1 MENTSDETPEEK
13 RIRLKKL
20 LREKTQRNKPSLS
33 VTRNTLLSDP
43 QTALLS
49 MGVDDKCILD
59 NAKTLVK
66 SAKSLANSKQ
76 LSKLPKTDKTPI
88 SNTAKQLESM
98 SSKKVIF
105 DDSDEELPEIPW
117 LSEK

>member
-1 MENTSDETPEEK
+1 MENTSDETPAEK

-20 LREKTQRNKPSLS
+20 LREKTQRNKSSPS

-59 NAKTLVK
+59 NAKTLIK

-76 LSKLPKTDKTPI
+76 LPKSHKTDK
-88 SNTAKQLESM
+88 NAAKKLESM

-105 DDSDEELPEIPW
+105 NDSDEELPEIPW
-117 LSEK
+117 LTEK

>member
-1 MENTSDETPEEK
+1 MENTSDETPAEK

-20 LREKTQRNKPSLS
+20 LREKTQRNKSCPS

-59 NAKTLVK
+59 NAKMLVK

-76 LSKLPKTDKTPI
+76 LPKSHKTDK
-88 SNTAKQLESM
+88 NTAKKSESM
-98 SSKKVIF
+98 SSKKVMF